1 MKSLHRIL
9 LLTTLFFLPLSAA
22 HAAAPN
28 VAPISNVSINAS
40 AVATVNVV
48 AVDLDGD
55 AITLIPTLP
64 AFATLNAPTTGNGL
78 VLTTIS
84 LAPTGTDVG
93 TFNGKIKATAGGQ
106 ADSSTFQIIVAAAG
120 SNQAPVVT
128 APAVQS
134 ISEGANLMFTVTA
147 ADVDA
152 DAIVSLNATGVPSG
166 ATFTKNGAN
175 TSGTFSWTPTFTQSG
190 DYDLVFTA
198 TSGVLTGA
206 ATTHIHVENAVQLS
220 VASISDMTVVEGTT
234 FTVNVNATGPATG
247 SIDLTSSLPSFAT
260 LNAPT
265 SSSGTGTLTTTVT
278 ISPTAG
284 QAGTYQAS
292 VTASASGQTD
302 TEDFTITVIAAGSNQ
317 PPVVTAPALQ
327 STTEGV
333 NLMFTVSVADADA
346 DAITSLNAT
355 GVPSGATFTKNGS
368 NTSGTFSWT
377 PTFTQSGEYD
387 VVFTAASGTL
397 TGAATTHIHV
407 ENGVQLSIA
416 NISDVTLAEG
426 TTLTVNVNVTGPSTG
441 SIGLT
446 SSLPSFATLN
456 APTSSSGTG
465 ILATTITISP
475 ATGQTG
481 TFQASVTASASGQ
494 TDTESFTIT
503 VTPVGGG
510 GMQAKATLLG
520 NYNTH
525 RKFICFR
532 VEPVN
537 SSFDMRNVVLSGVTL
552 HWGGNSITALAGKTH
567 LSCEDDDEGDGDN
580 GDCDEC
586 DDDDDGDESHDTAAC
601 DTLDCRDASLHACFS
616 ISDIQSLFGDAPL
629 PTSFADAT
637 VNGSL
642 STGETFAATV
652 GTKFA
657 GNHDDKDKHGKKG
670 LHSRVRPNPVNPS
683 TVVTFTLSQPGRVR
697 ILIYDLQGRLV
708 KTLLDENRT
717 VGDQTVTWNG
727 SGSRKGTVSSGVYF
741 VHIKAPQGQE
751 VQRVTVLK

>member
-1 MKSLHRIL
+1 MKSLLRIP
-9 LLTTLFFLPLSAA
+9 LLTTLLLLPLTAA
-22 HAAAPN
+22 HAALPN
-28 VAPISNVSINAS
+28 IAPISNISINAS
-40 AVATVNVV
+40 TVATVNVV

-55 AITLIPTLP
+55 AITLTPTLP

-78 VLTTIS
+78 VVTTIS

-93 TFNGKIKATAGGQ
+93 TFNGKVKATAGAQ

-134 ISEGANLMFTVTA
+134 TYEGANLMFTVTA
-147 ADVDA
+147 ADADA
-152 DAIVSLNATGVPSG
+152 DAIVSLNGAGVPSG

-190 DYDLVFTA
+190 DYDVVFTA

-206 ATTHIHVENAVQLS
+206 AATHIHVENSVPLS
-220 VASISDMTVVEGTT
+220 VASISDVTVVEGTT
-234 FTVNVNATGPATG
+234 LTVNVNANGPATG
-247 SIDLTSSLPSFAT
+247 SIVLTPSLPSFAT

-265 SSSGTGTLTTTVT
+265 TSSGTGTLTTTIT

-292 VTASASGQTD
+292 VTGTASGQTD
-302 TEDFTITVIAAGSNQ
+302 TEDFQITVLAAGSNQ

-333 NLMFTVSVADADA
+333 NLMFTVSAVDADA

-355 GVPSGATFTKNGS
+355 GVPTGATFTKNGA

-377 PTFTQSGEYD
+377 PSFTQSGEYD
-387 VVFTAASGTL
+387 VVFSATSGTL

-407 ENGVQLSIA
+407 ENAVQLSIA

-426 TTLTVNVNVTGPSTG
+426 TTLTVNVNVTGPTSGT
-441 SIGLT
+441 IALT

-465 ILATTITISP
+465 TLATTITISP

-481 TFQASVTASASGQ
+481 TFQASVTAAAGAQ
-494 TDTESFTIT
+494 TDTEGFTIT

-552 HWGGNSITALAGKTH
+552 NWGGHSISALAGKTH
-567 LSCEDDDEGDGDN
+567 VSCEDDEDD

-586 DDDDDGDESHDTAAC
+586 DSDDDDDEWHDGAC
-601 DTLDCRDASLHACFS
+601 DTLDCDDASLHACFA
-616 ISDIQSLFGDAPL
+616 ISDIQGLFGDAPL

-652 GTKFA
+652 GAKFA
-657 GNHDDKDKHGKKG
+657 GNHDDHGKGK
-670 LHSRVRPNPVNPS
+670 LHAKIRPNPVNPS
-683 TVVTFTLSQPGRVR
+683 AVVTFSLSQPGRVR
-697 ILIYDLQGRLV
+697 IKIYDLQGRLV

-717 VGDQTVTWNG
+717 VGDQSVMWNG
-727 SGSRKGTVSSGVYF
+727 SGSHSNAVSSGVYF
-741 VHIKAPQGQE
+741 VHIEAPQGKE